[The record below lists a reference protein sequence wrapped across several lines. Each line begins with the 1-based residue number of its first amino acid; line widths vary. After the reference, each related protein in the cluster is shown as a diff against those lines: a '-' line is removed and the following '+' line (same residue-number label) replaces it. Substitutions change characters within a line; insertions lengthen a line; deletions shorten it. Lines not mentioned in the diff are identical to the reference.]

1 MTHVSTNVQQT
12 SPVVMETRCFYI
24 DIANWAALR
33 D

>member
-1 MTHVSTNVQQT
+1 MTHVSTNVEQT

-24 DIANWAALR
+24 DIADRTTLR